1 MKDHTRELDVYKFD
15 HERNPF
21 KKIRLFFARR
31 RFAKQRAHKG
41 FCDWDMWDLDTFW
54 SQLFIDSL
62 TEFKEKSDG
71 IPGCFILE
79 DGTTDDQA
87 LEKCHKIIDEIIDGF
102 KFYQV
107 DELDVIHDLSEYQV
121 RKYELTGSWE
131 LDTPEEKK
139 LYDSAAEATMELNK
153 LKQEKIK
160 HSFELLAKYF
170 GHFWW

>member
-79 DGTTDDQA
+79 DGTYVEIKGIKDRRSMAKMNQFPFPIQMWGAREMKPYLDYMKRQYGDNW
-87 LEKCHKIIDEIIDGF
+87 ID
-102 KFYQV
+102 KF
-107 DELDVIHDLSEYQV
+107 
-121 RKYELTGSWE
+121 
-131 LDTPEEKK
+131 
-139 LYDSAAEATMELNK
+139 
-153 LKQEKIK
+153 
-160 HSFELLAKYF
+160 
-170 GHFWW
+170 